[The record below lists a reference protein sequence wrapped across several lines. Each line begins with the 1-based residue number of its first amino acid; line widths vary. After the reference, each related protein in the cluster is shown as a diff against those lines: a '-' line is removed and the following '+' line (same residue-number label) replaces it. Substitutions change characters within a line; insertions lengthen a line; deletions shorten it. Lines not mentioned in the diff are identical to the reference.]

1 MKKTLYIKRK
11 SQKQEKKT
19 AELFGGKVQIA
30 SGALDGMKGD
40 VRTGACTP
48 SFNENDFLIENK
60 FTDADNYKLQVSIWK
75 KIAKEALRDNLRTP
89 MLQVDIQNVSLVILA
104 KEVMDMYI
112 TWEPSHTQYID
123 KAKSTTLKKLNIL
136 QEISEAPYYYRT
148 VEFGA
153 ENLILGIVQMDDF
166 RNSY

>member
-19 AELFGGKVQIA
+19 ADLFGGKVQIA

-89 MLQVDIQNVSLVILA
+89 MLQVDIQDVSLVILT
-104 KEVMDMYI
+104 KEVMDMYVSWKP
-112 TWEPSHTQYID
+112 THTQYID
-123 KAKSTTLKKLNIL
+123 KAKSTTLKKSQIL
-136 QEISEAPYYYRT
+136 QEISEDPYYYRT